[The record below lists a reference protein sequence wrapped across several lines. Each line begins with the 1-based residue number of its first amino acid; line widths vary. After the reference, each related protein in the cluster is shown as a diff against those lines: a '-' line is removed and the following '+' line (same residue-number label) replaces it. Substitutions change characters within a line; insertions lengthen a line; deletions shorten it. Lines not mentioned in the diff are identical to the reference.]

1 VPILRLDGWIGLSNK
16 VINYASTFQG
26 ANVPGT
32 NIKQVEATERS
43 SLIKVSSYSIDL
55 DLTTGAENF
64 RVKTTVKFAGLKPG
78 ATTYIDC
85 VGSTVISSKL
95 NGVDF
100 DPKFDG
106 ETIYLPALAAENLLE
121 IEHDG
126 IYSNSGEGL
135 HRFVDPADNEVYLYT
150 QFETGDARRMYAC
163 FDQPDQK
170 ATFRISTISPKHW
183 EVISNYGIESTKELD
198 GEKKFIQFAESQV
211 ISTYV
216 TAIVA
221 GAYTSVHDEYK
232 GEKTIPLGIYAR
244 KSFFQYVDAAN
255 IFEVTKQGFA
265 YFEKT
270 FGLAYPFGKYDQIA
284 VAEYNW
290 GAMEN
295 VGCVTF
301 HEDVLIFRS
310 KVTERNYVSRA
321 TTIHHEMAHM
331 WFGDLVTMKWW
342 EDLWLNESFAEW
354 ASYQSVSESTKY
366 KEAWTEFNS
375 LRKNWAYRVD
385 QLTTTHPIATE
396 MEDLD
401 AVRTNF
407 DGISYAKG
415 ASVLQ
420 QLVAHVGR
428 DNFLKGLRL
437 YFAKHA
443 YGNTTLKD
451 LIDQLE
457 AASGRDLTPWV
468 STWLRTAGVNT
479 LRPVIAID
487 GDMYKSISIKQEVPT
502 MPVGSTELRPHRLH
516 VGLFDINAGKLSR
529 RTSVEL
535 DIAGALTEVTE
546 LAGQKLADLVLIN
559 DKDQTYAKLRFDD
572 RSIATMKSHLGTLD
586 DSLARGLI
594 WASLWDSCRDGELS
608 ATDYIA
614 IALSALATESDI
626 SIVSATL
633 MQIDTAIWAYAHP
646 SHREAL
652 RLQVASAV
660 EAMLDAAK
668 SGSDHQMQFARG
680 FANNAVTPAQFER
693 IKAMLSGSING
704 LVIDAEIRWYLFLC
718 GVKRGVFGAAD
729 IESESAKDATAHG
742 KQYTAYAYAALPNKA
757 AKAEA
762 FKSITT
768 DNLSNTI
775 HAYKCRGFNENI
787 HHELLA
793 DFVDQ
798 YFDVLLKVWE
808 TKGFEIAET
817 TATLLFPT
825 WVISDATVKKAQ
837 HWLDFTGKDASNAL
851 RRTILE
857 GRDAMTRALKA
868 QAADL

>member
-1 VPILRLDGWIGLSNK
+1 M
-16 VINYASTFQG
+16 
-26 ANVPGT
+26 PGT
-32 NIKQVEATERS
+32 NIKQVEAAERS
-43 SLIKVSSYSIDL
+43 TIVKTESYRIDL

-85 VGSTVISSKL
+85 VGSKVISAKL

-106 ETIYLPALAAENLLE
+106 ETIYLPAIAAENILE

-126 IYSNSGEGL
+126 VYSNSGEGL

-170 ATFRISTISPKHW
+170 ATFTISTITPKHW
-183 EVISNYGIESTKELD
+183 EVISNYGIESTKD
-198 GEKKFIQFAESQV
+198 VDIDRKFIQFAQSQV

-221 GAYTSVHDEYK
+221 GAYMSVHDEYK

-244 KSFFQYVDAAN
+244 KSFFKYVDAEN

-366 KEAWTEFNS
+366 TEAWTEFNS

-428 DNFLKGLRL
+428 DNFIKGLRL

-479 LRPVIAID
+479 LRPVIAVD
-487 GDMYKSISIKQEVPT
+487 GDSYKSISIKQEAPS
-502 MPVGSTELRPHRLH
+502 MPVGSKELRPHRLH
-516 VGLFDINAGKLSR
+516 VGLFDIQGEKLSR

-535 DIAGALTEVTE
+535 DIAGALTEVTA
-546 LAGQKLADLVLIN
+546 LAGQKVADLVLIN

-572 RSIATMKSHLGTLD
+572 RSIATMKSHLGKLD

-608 ATDYIA
+608 TSDYIT
-614 IALSALATESDI
+614 IALNALKTESDI
-626 SIVSATL
+626 SIVSATYL
-633 MQIDTAIWAYAHP
+633 QFETAIWAYANP
-646 SHREAL
+646 SHRDAL
-652 RLQVASAV
+652 RTQVA
-660 EAMLDAAK
+660 DATAA
-668 SGSDHQMQFARG
+668 SLATATPGSDHQMQFARA
-680 FANNAVTPAQFER
+680 FANNAITPAHFAKLKE
-693 IKAMLSGSING
+693 ILNGSENG
-704 LVIDAEIRWYLFLC
+704 LIIDADIRWYIFIC
-718 GVKRGVFGAAD
+718 GVKRGVFGPAEIAA
-729 IESESAKDATAHG
+729 ESAKDNTAHG
-742 KQYTAYAYAALPNKA
+742 KQYTAYAHAAIPTKEAKVA
-757 AKAEA
+757 A
-762 FKSITT
+762 FTSVTT

-775 HAYKCRGFNENI
+775 HSYMCRGFNENI

-793 DFVDQ
+793 GFVDQ
-798 YFDVLLKVWE
+798 YFDAILKVWE

-817 TATLLFPT
+817 TATLLFPS
-825 WVISDATVKKAQ
+825 WVISEETVKKAQ
-837 HWLDFTGKDASNAL
+837 HWLDVTGKDASNAL
-851 RRTILE
+851 RRAVTE
-857 GRDAMTRALKA
+857 GRDAMSRALKA
-868 QAADL
+868 RLADK

>member
-1 VPILRLDGWIGLSNK
+1 M
-16 VINYASTFQG
+16 
-26 ANVPGT
+26 PGT
-32 NIKQVEATERS
+32 NIKQVEAAERS
-43 SLIKVSSYSIDL
+43 TIVKTQSYRIDL

-64 RVKTTVKFAGLKPG
+64 RVKTTIKFAGLKPG

-85 VGSTVISSKL
+85 VGSKVFSAKL
-95 NGVDF
+95 NGVEF

-106 ETIYLPALAAENLLE
+106 ETIYLPPLAAENTLE

-170 ATFRISTISPKHW
+170 ATFTISTITPKHW

-198 GEKKFIQFAESQV
+198 GDCKFIQFAESQV

-221 GAYTSVHDEYK
+221 GAYMSVHDEYK
-232 GEKTIPLGIYAR
+232 GEKTIPLGIYTR
-244 KSFFQYVDAAN
+244 KSFFKYVDAEN

-428 DNFLKGLRL
+428 DNFIKGLRL

-451 LIDQLE
+451 LTDQLE
-457 AASGRDLTPWV
+457 AASGRDLSPWV

-479 LRPVIAID
+479 LRPVIALD
-487 GDMYKSISIKQEVPT
+487 GDTYKSISIKQEVPT
-502 MPVGSTELRPHRLH
+502 MPVGSKELRPHRLH
-516 VGLFDINAGKLSR
+516 VGLFDIQGGKLSR

-535 DIAGALTEVTE
+535 DVAGELTEVTA
-546 LAGQKLADLVLIN
+546 LAGQKIADLVLIN
-559 DKDQTYAKLRFDD
+559 DKDQTYAKLRFDE
-572 RSIATMKSHLGTLD
+572 RSIATMKSHLGHLD

-608 ATDYIA
+608 TTDYIT
-614 IALSALATESDI
+614 IALNALKTESDI

-633 MQIDTAIWAYAHP
+633 MQIDTALWSYANP
-646 SHREAL
+646 ANREQL
-652 RLQVASAV
+652 RLLVANAV
-660 EAMLDAAK
+660 EAMLDASAA
-668 SGSDHQMQFARG
+668 GSDHQLAFARA
-680 FANNAVTPAQFER
+680 FANFAVTPAQFER
-693 IKAMLSGSING
+693 IKSILGGSVTG
-704 LVIDAEIRWYLFLC
+704 LVIDADIRWYIFIS
-718 GVKRGVFGAAD
+718 GVKRGVFSATD
-729 IESESAKDATAHG
+729 IEAESAKDNTAHG
-742 KQYTAYAYAALPNKA
+742 KQYTAQAYAAIPTKE
-757 AKAEA
+757 AKAKA
-762 FKSITT
+762 FKSATT

-775 HAYKCRGFNENI
+775 HAYTCQGFNQSI
-787 HHELLA
+787 HHEILA
-793 DFVDQ
+793 DFVDD
-798 YFDVLLKVWE
+798 YFDAILKVWD

-817 TATLLFPT
+817 TATLMFPS
-825 WVISDATVKKAQ
+825 WVISDATVAKAQ
-837 HWLDFTGKDASNAL
+837 HWLDVTGKDASNAL
-851 RRTILE
+851 RRSVTE
-857 GRDAMTRALKA
+857 GRDAMSRALKA
-868 QAADL
+868 RLADN

>member
-1 VPILRLDGWIGLSNK
+1 
-16 VINYASTFQG
+16 
-26 ANVPGT
+26 
-32 NIKQVEATERS
+32 
-43 SLIKVSSYSIDL
+43 
-55 DLTTGAENF
+55 
-64 RVKTTVKFAGLKPG
+64 
-78 ATTYIDC
+78 
-85 VGSTVISSKL
+85 
-95 NGVDF
+95 
-100 DPKFDG
+100 
-106 ETIYLPALAAENLLE
+106 
-121 IEHDG
+121 
-126 IYSNSGEGL
+126 
-135 HRFVDPADNEVYLYT
+135 
-150 QFETGDARRMYAC
+150 
-163 FDQPDQK
+163 PDQK
-170 ATFRISTISPKHW
+170 ATFTISTITPKHW
-183 EVISNYGIESTKELD
+183 EVISNYGIESTKDVD
-198 GEKKFIQFAESQV
+198 GDRKFIQFAQSQV

-221 GAYTSVHDEYK
+221 GAYMSVHDEYK

-244 KSFFQYVDAAN
+244 KSFFKYVDAEN
-255 IFEVTKQGFA
+255 VFEVTKQGFA

-428 DNFLKGLRL
+428 DNFIKGLRL

-479 LRPVIAID
+479 LRPVIAVD
-487 GDMYKSISIKQEVPT
+487 GDSYKSISIKQEAPT
-502 MPVGSTELRPHRLH
+502 MPVGSKELRPHRLH
-516 VGLFDINAGKLSR
+516 VGLFDIQGEKLSR

-535 DIAGALTEVTE
+535 DVAGALTEVTA
-546 LAGQKLADLVLIN
+546 LAGQKVADLVLIN

-572 RSIATMKSHLGTLD
+572 RSIATMKSHLGKLD

-608 ATDYIA
+608 TSDYVA
-614 IALSALATESDI
+614 IALNALKTESDI

-633 MQIDTAIWAYAHP
+633 MQIDTALWSYASP
-646 SHREAL
+646 ANREGL
-652 RLQVASAV
+652 RLIVANAV
-660 EAMLDAAK
+660 EAMLDGAAA
-668 SGSDHQMQFARG
+668 GSDHQLAFARA
-680 FANNAVTPAQFER
+680 FANFAVTPAQFER
-693 IKAMLSGSING
+693 IKAILGGSVAG
-704 LVIDAEIRWYLFLC
+704 LVIDADIRWYIFIS

-729 IESESAKDATAHG
+729 IEAESAKDNTAHG
-742 KQYTAYAYAALPNKA
+742 KQYRAQAHAAIPTKEAKA
-757 AKAEA
+757 AA
-762 FKSITT
+762 FTSVTT

-775 HAYKCRGFNENI
+775 HAYTCQGFNQNI
-787 HHELLA
+787 HNEILA
-793 DFVDQ
+793 GFVDQ
-798 YFDVLLKVWE
+798 YFDAILKVWE
-808 TKGFEIAET
+808 TKGYEIAET
-817 TATLLFPT
+817 TATLMFPS
-825 WVISDATVKKAQ
+825 WVISDETVKKAQ
-837 HWLDFTGKDASNAL
+837 HWLDVTGKDASNAL
-851 RRTILE
+851 RRAVTE
-857 GRDAMTRALKA
+857 GRDAMSRALKA
-868 QAADL
+868 RLADK

>member
-1 VPILRLDGWIGLSNK
+1 M
-16 VINYASTFQG
+16 
-26 ANVPGT
+26 PGT

-43 SLIKVSSYSIDL
+43 AIIKVASYAIDL

-85 VGSTVISSKL
+85 VGARVISAKL
-95 NGVDF
+95 NGADF
-100 DPKFDG
+100 DPRFDG
-106 ETIYLPALAAENLLE
+106 ETIYLPALAAENVLE

-126 IYSNSGEGL
+126 VYSNSGEGL
-135 HRFVDPADNEVYLYT
+135 HRFVDPADDEVYLYT

-170 ATFRISTISPKHW
+170 ATFAISTITPDHW
-183 EVISNYGIESTKELD
+183 EIISNYAIESTKDL
-198 GEKKFIQFAESQV
+198 GSKKKFTQFATSQV

-221 GAYTSVHDEYK
+221 GAYTSVHDESK

-244 KSFFQYVDAAN
+244 KSFFKHVDAAN

-331 WFGDLVTMKWW
+331 WFGDLVTMQWW
-342 EDLWLNESFAEW
+342 NDLWLNESFAEW

-366 KEAWTEFNS
+366 TEAWTEFNS

-428 DNFLKGLRL
+428 DNFITGLRR

-443 YGNTTLKD
+443 FGNTTLKD

-468 STWLRTAGVNT
+468 ATWLRTAGVNT
-479 LRPVIAID
+479 LRPVIALN
-487 GDMYKSISIKQEVPT
+487 GDTYASLSIKQQVPT

-516 VGLFDINAGKLSR
+516 VGLFDIQGSKLVR

-535 DIAGALTEVTE
+535 DVAGALTEVTAF
-546 LAGQKLADLVLIN
+546 AGQKCADLVLIN
-559 DKDQTYAKLRFDD
+559 DKDQTYAKLRFDE
-572 RSIATMKSHLGTLD
+572 RSIATMKSHLGSLD

-614 IALSALATESDI
+614 IALAALKNESDI

-633 MQIDTAIWAYAHP
+633 GQIDTALWAFAHP
-646 SHREAL
+646 SHRAAL
-652 RLQVASAV
+652 RLQVATAI
-660 EAMLDAAK
+660 EAALDAAK
-668 SGSDHQMQFARG
+668 AGSDHQLQFAKG
-680 FANNAVTPAQFER
+680 FANTAITPAQLER
-693 IKAMLSGSING
+693 IKAILGGSITG
-704 LVIDAEIRWYLFLC
+704 LTIDAELRWFLFIC
-718 GVKRGVFGAAD
+718 GVKRGVFGPAD
-729 IESESAKDATAHG
+729 IEKELALDKTAHG
-742 KQYTAYAYAALPNKA
+742 KQYGAMAYAQIPSKE
-757 AKAEA
+757 AKATA
-762 FKSITT
+762 FSSITT
-768 DNLSNTI
+768 DDLSNTI
-775 HAYKCRGFNENI
+775 HSYKCRGFNDPLHTEI
-787 HHELLA
+787 LS
-793 DFVDQ
+793 DFVDE

-808 TKGFEIAET
+808 TKGYEIAET
-817 TATLLFPT
+817 TATLLFPS
-825 WVISDATVKKAQ
+825 WVISEATVKKAQ
-837 HWLDFTGKDASNAL
+837 HWLDVTGKDASHSL

-857 GRDAMTRALKA
+857 SRDAMVRALKA
-868 QAADL
+868 QAADQ

>member
-1 VPILRLDGWIGLSNK
+1 M
-16 VINYASTFQG
+16 
-26 ANVPGT
+26 PGT
-32 NIKQVEATERS
+32 NIKQVEAAERS

-85 VGSTVISSKL
+85 VGSKVISAKL
-95 NGVDF
+95 NGSDF
-100 DPKFDG
+100 DPQFDG
-106 ETIYLPALAAENLLE
+106 ETIYLPALAADNVLE

-126 IYSNSGEGL
+126 VYSNSGEGL
-135 HRFVDPADNEVYLYT
+135 HRFVDPADDEVYLYT

-170 ATFRISTISPKHW
+170 ATFTISTITPKHW
-183 EVISNYGIESTKELD
+183 EVISNYGVESTKELD
-198 GEKKFIQFAESQV
+198 GDRKFTQFAESQV
-211 ISTYV
+211 IATYV

-244 KSFFQYVDAAN
+244 KSFFKYVDAEN

-366 KEAWTEFNS
+366 TEAWTEFNS
-375 LRKNWAYRVD
+375 LRKSWAYRVD

-428 DNFLKGLRL
+428 DNFIKGLRL
-437 YFAKHA
+437 YFAKHQ

-479 LRPVIAID
+479 LRPVIEVA
-487 GDMYKSISIKQEVPT
+487 GDSYKSISIKQEAPL
-502 MPVGSTELRPHRLH
+502 MPIGSKELRPHRLH
-516 VGLFDINAGKLSR
+516 VGLFDINAGKLTR

-535 DIAGALTEVTE
+535 DVVGALTEVTG
-546 LAGQKLADLVLIN
+546 LSGQKVADLILIN

-572 RSIATMKSHLGTLD
+572 RSITTMKSHLGTLD

-608 ATDYIA
+608 TTDYIA
-614 IALSALATESDI
+614 IALSALKTESDI
-626 SIVSATL
+626 SIVAATYL
-633 MQIDTAIWAYAHP
+633 QIDTAIWAYAKP
-646 SHREAL
+646 ANRDAL
-652 RLQVASAV
+652 RLQVADAT
-660 EAMLDAAK
+660 EAMLSAAVA
-668 SGSDHQMQFARG
+668 GSDHQMQFARA
-680 FANNAVTPAQFER
+680 FANNAITPAHFEKL
-693 IKAMLSGSING
+693 KAILNGSING
-704 LVIDAEIRWYLFLC
+704 LVIDAEIRWYLFIC
-718 GVKRGVFGAAD
+718 GVKRGVFGPAEIAA
-729 IESESAKDATAHG
+729 ESAQDNTAHG
-742 KQYTAYAYAALPNKA
+742 KQYTAYANAATPTTE
-757 AKAEA
+757 AKSAA
-762 FKSITT
+762 FKAITT

-775 HAYKCRGFNENI
+775 HAYMSRGFNENI
-787 HHELLA
+787 HNEILA
-793 DFVDQ
+793 DFVDP
-798 YFDVLLKVWE
+798 YFDAILKVWD
-808 TKGFEIAET
+808 TKGFEIAES
-817 TATLLFPT
+817 TATLLFPA
-825 WVISDATVKKAQ
+825 WVISEETVKKSQ
-837 HWLDFTGKDASNAL
+837 HWLDVTGKDSSHAL
-851 RRTILE
+851 RRAITE
-857 GRDAMTRALKA
+857 GRDAMSRALKA
-868 QAADL
+868 RNADK

>member
-1 VPILRLDGWIGLSNK
+1 M
-16 VINYASTFQG
+16 
-26 ANVPGT
+26 PGT
-32 NIKQVEATERS
+32 NIKQAEAIERS
-43 SLIKVSSYSIDL
+43 ALVKVKSYRIDL

-64 RVKTTVKFAGLKPG
+64 RVITTISFAGLKPG
-78 ATTYIDC
+78 ASTYIDC
-85 VGSTVISSKL
+85 VGSKVISASL

-100 DPKFDG
+100 DPNFDG
-106 ETIYLPALAAENLLE
+106 ETIYIPEIAAENVLV

-126 IYSNSGEGL
+126 VYSNTGEGL
-135 HRFVDPADNEVYLYT
+135 HRFVDPVDNEVYLYT

-170 ATFRISTISPKHW
+170 ATFTISTITPKHW
-183 EVISNYGIESTKELD
+183 EVISNYGIESTKGLD
-198 GEKKFIQFAESQV
+198 GDRKFIQFAQSQV

-221 GAYTSVHDEYK
+221 GPYTSVHDEYK

-244 KSFFQYVDAAN
+244 KSFFQYVDAEN

-342 EDLWLNESFAEW
+342 DDLWLNESFAEW

-366 KEAWTEFNS
+366 KQAWTEFNS

-396 MEDLD
+396 MVDLD

-428 DNFLKGLRL
+428 DNFIKGLRL

-443 YGNTTLKD
+443 FGNTTLKD

-457 AASGRDLTPWV
+457 AVSGRDLTPWV

-479 LRPVIAID
+479 LRQVIEVS
-487 GDMYKSISIKQEVPT
+487 GDTYASISIQQEVPT
-502 MPVGSTELRPHRLH
+502 MPVGSTELRSHRLH
-516 VGLFDINAGKLSR
+516 VGLFDIVGDKLTR

-535 DIAGALTEVTE
+535 DVEGALTEVKA
-546 LAGQKLADLVLIN
+546 LASAKVADLVLIN
-559 DKDQTYAKLRFDD
+559 DKDQTYAKLRFDH
-572 RSIATMKSHLGTLD
+572 RSIATMKSHLGSLD

-608 ATDYIA
+608 ATDYVT
-614 IALSALATESDI
+614 IALNALKSESDI

-633 MQIDTAIWAYAHP
+633 MQIDTAIWAYANPTKRDALRAHVGQ
-646 SHREAL
+646 SVEAL
-652 RLQVASAV
+652 LDASA
-660 EAMLDAAK
+660 A
-668 SGSDHQMQFARG
+668 GSDHQMAFARA
-680 FANNAVTPAQFER
+680 FANFAFTPAHYDR
-693 IKAMLSGSING
+693 IKAILDGSING
-704 LVIDAEIRWYLFLC
+704 LVIDAEIRWYIFIC
-718 GVKRGVFGAAD
+718 GVKRGLFGPAD
-729 IESESAKDATAHG
+729 IQAESKKDETAHG
-742 KQYTAYAYAALPNKA
+742 KQYTARANASMPSKDAKLKA
-757 AKAEA
+757 
-762 FKSITT
+762 FNSITT

-775 HAYKCRGFNENI
+775 HSYTCLGFNENI
-787 HHELLA
+787 HHDVLA
-793 DFVDQ
+793 DFVDP
-798 YFDVLLKVWE
+798 YFDSMLKVWE
-808 TKGFEIAET
+808 TKGYEIAET

-825 WVISDATVKKAQ
+825 WVITPETLAKSE
-837 HWLDFTGKDASNAL
+837 HWLNVTGKDAAHSL
-851 RRTILE
+851 RRAITE
-857 GRDAMTRALKA
+857 GRDAMARALKA
-868 QAADL
+868 RSADK

>member
-1 VPILRLDGWIGLSNK
+1 
-16 VINYASTFQG
+16 
-26 ANVPGT
+26 VPGT
-32 NIKQVEATERS
+32 NIKQVEAAERS
-43 SLIKVSSYSIDL
+43 GLIKVSSYSIDL

-64 RVKTTVKFAGLKPG
+64 RVKTVVKFAGLKPG
-78 ATTYIDC
+78 ATTFIDC
-85 VGSTVISSKL
+85 VGTTVISAKL
-95 NGVDF
+95 NGADF

-106 ETIYLPALAAENLLE
+106 ETIYLPALAAENVLE

-170 ATFRISTISPKHW
+170 ATFKISTITPKHW
-183 EVISNYGIESTKELD
+183 EVISNYGIESTKDLD
-198 GEKKFIQFAESQV
+198 NDRKFTQFAESQV
-211 ISTYV
+211 IATYV

-244 KSFFQYVDAAN
+244 KSFFKYVDAEK

-366 KEAWTEFNS
+366 THAWTEFNS
-375 LRKNWAYRVD
+375 LRKNWAYRAD

-428 DNFLKGLRL
+428 DNFIKGLRL
-437 YFAKHA
+437 YFAKHQ
-443 YGNTTLKD
+443 YRNTTLKD

-457 AASGRDLTPWV
+457 AASGRDLNPWV

-479 LRPVIAID
+479 LRPVIEIT
-487 GDMYKSISIKQEVPT
+487 GDTYKSIAIKQEAPT
-502 MPVGSTELRPHRLH
+502 MPVGSKELRPHRLH
-516 VGLFDINAGKLSR
+516 VGLFDITGGKLSR

-535 DIAGALTEVTE
+535 DVAGALTDVTE

-594 WASLWDSCRDGELS
+594 WASLWDSCRDGEL
-608 ATDYIA
+608 ATSDYIT
-614 IALSALATESDI
+614 IALNALKTETDI
-626 SIVSATL
+626 SIVAATYI
-633 MQIDTAIWAYAHP
+633 QFETAIWAYADP
-646 SHREAL
+646 AKRDGL
-652 RLQVASAV
+652 RTQVA
-660 EAMLDAAK
+660 DATAQLLAAAAPA
-668 SGSDHQMQFARG
+668 SDHQLQFARA
-680 FANNAVTPAQFER
+680 FANNAITPAHLEK
-693 IKAMLSGSING
+693 IKAMLDGSEQG
-704 LVIDAEIRWYLFLC
+704 LVLDAEQRWYLFLC
-718 GVKRGVFGAAD
+718 GVKRGVFGPAE
-729 IESESAKDATAHG
+729 IEAESGKDKTAHG
-742 KQYTAYAYAALPNKA
+742 KQYSAYAYAAIPTMD
-757 AKAEA
+757 AKAKA
-762 FKSITT
+762 FASITT

-775 HAYKCRGFNENI
+775 HSYMCRGFNENI
-787 HHELLA
+787 HHEILA
-793 DFVDQ
+793 GFVDQ

-808 TKGFEIAET
+808 TKGYEIAET
-817 TATLLFPT
+817 TATLAFPS
-825 WVISDATVKKAQ
+825 WVISDDTVNKAQ
-837 HWLDFTGKDASNAL
+837 HWLDVTGKDASHAL
-851 RRTILE
+851 RRSVTE
-857 GRDAMTRALKA
+857 GRDALARALKA
-868 QAADL
+868 RTADK

>member
-1 VPILRLDGWIGLSNK
+1 M
-16 VINYASTFQG
+16 
-26 ANVPGT
+26 PGT
-32 NIKQVEATERS
+32 NIKQVEAAERS
-43 SLIKVSSYSIDL
+43 TIVKTESYRIDL

-85 VGSTVISSKL
+85 VGSKVLSAKL

-106 ETIYLPALAAENLLE
+106 ETIYLPPIAADNLLE

-170 ATFRISTISPKHW
+170 ATFTISTITPKHW
-183 EVISNYGIESTKELD
+183 EVISNYGIESTKEIEGD
-198 GEKKFIQFAESQV
+198 RKFIQFAQSQV

-221 GAYTSVHDEYK
+221 GAYMSVHDEYK

-244 KSFFQYVDAAN
+244 KSFFKYVDAEN

-428 DNFLKGLRL
+428 DNFIKGLRL

-479 LRPVIAID
+479 LRPVISIE
-487 GDMYKSISIKQEVPT
+487 GDAYKSIAIKQEVPT
-502 MPVGSTELRPHRLH
+502 MPVGSKELRPHRLH
-516 VGLFDINAGKLSR
+516 VGLFDIQGSKLSR

-535 DIAGALTEVTE
+535 DVAGELTEVTA
-546 LAGQKLADLVLIN
+546 LAGQKVADLVLIN
-559 DKDQTYAKLRFDD
+559 DKDQTYAKLRFDE
-572 RSIATMKSHLGTLD
+572 RSISTMKSHLGHLD

-608 ATDYIA
+608 TTDYIT
-614 IALSALATESDI
+614 IALNALKTESDI

-633 MQIDTAIWAYAHP
+633 MQIDTALWSYANP
-646 SHREAL
+646 ANRESL
-652 RLQVASAV
+652 RLQVANAV
-660 EAMLDAAK
+660 EAMLDSAE
-668 SGSDHQMQFARG
+668 SGSDHQLAFARA
-680 FANNAVTPAQFER
+680 FANFAVTPTQFER
-693 IKAMLSGSING
+693 IKAILAGSVKG
-704 LVIDAEIRWYLFLC
+704 LVIDADIRWYLFIS
-718 GVKRGVFGAAD
+718 GVKRGVFGPAD
-729 IESESAKDATAHG
+729 IEAESAKDNTAHG
-742 KQYTAYAYAALPNKA
+742 KQYTAQAYAAIPTKE
-757 AKAEA
+757 AKAKA
-762 FKSITT
+762 FKSVTT

-775 HAYKCRGFNENI
+775 HAYTCQGFNQSI
-787 HHELLA
+787 HHEILA
-793 DFVDQ
+793 GFVDD
-798 YFDVLLKVWE
+798 YFDAILKVWE
-808 TKGFEIAET
+808 TKGYEIAET
-817 TATLLFPT
+817 TATLMFPS
-825 WVISDATVKKAQ
+825 WVISEETLTKSQ
-837 HWLDFTGKDASNAL
+837 HWLDVTGKDASNAL
-851 RRTILE
+851 RRSVTE
-857 GRDAMTRALKA
+857 GRDAMSRALKA
-868 QAADL
+868 RLADR

>member
-1 VPILRLDGWIGLSNK
+1 M
-16 VINYASTFQG
+16 
-26 ANVPGT
+26 PGT
-32 NIKQVEATERS
+32 NIKQVEAAERS
-43 SLIKVSSYSIDL
+43 EILKVSSYSIDL
-55 DLTTGAENF
+55 DLTTGAETF
-64 RVKTTVKFAGLKPG
+64 RVKTTVTFAGLKPG

-85 VGSTVISSKL
+85 VGKKVISAKL
-95 NGVDF
+95 NGQDF

-106 ETIYLPALAAENLLE
+106 ETIYLPAIAAENILE

-126 IYSNSGEGL
+126 VYSNSGEGL

-170 ATFRISTISPKHW
+170 ATFTISTITPKHW
-183 EVISNYGIESTKELD
+183 EVISNYAIESQKELD
-198 GEKKFIQFAESQV
+198 GDRKFLQFAESQV
-211 ISTYV
+211 IATYV

-221 GAYTSVHDEYK
+221 GPYTSVHDEYK

-244 KSFFQYVDAAN
+244 KSFFKHVDAEN

-310 KVTERNYVSRA
+310 KVTEKNYVSRA

-366 KEAWTEFNS
+366 KHAWTEFNS

-385 QLTTTHPIATE
+385 QMTTTHPIAVA

-428 DNFLKGLRL
+428 DNFIKGLRL

-443 YGNTTLKD
+443 FGNTTLKD

-479 LRPVIAID
+479 LTPVIELD
-487 GDMYKSISIKQEVPT
+487 GDKYKSISVKQSVPT
-502 MPVGSTELRPHRLH
+502 MPVGSKELRPHRLF
-516 VGLFDINAGKLSR
+516 VGLFDIKGDTLTR
-529 RTSVEL
+529 RKSVEL
-535 DIAGALTEVTE
+535 DVAGELTAVAE
-546 LAGQKLADLVLIN
+546 LAGEPVADLVLVN
-559 DKDQTYAKLRFDD
+559 DKDQTYAKLRFDEK
-572 RSIATMKSHLGTLD
+572 SIETMKSHLGNLD

-594 WASLWDSCRDGELS
+594 YASLWDSTRDGELS
-608 ATDYIA
+608 TTDYVA
-614 IALSALATESDI
+614 IALNALKTESDI
-626 SIVSATL
+626 SIVTATI
-633 MQIDTAIWAYAHP
+633 MQLDTAIWAYADP
-646 SHREAL
+646 SKRDAL
-652 RLQVASAV
+652 RLSVANATEALLDASA
-660 EAMLDAAK
+660 A
-668 SGSDHQMQFARG
+668 GSDHQMQFARA
-680 FANNAVTPAQFER
+680 FANNAITPAQFDR
-693 IKAMLSGSING
+693 IKAMLEGSVKG
-704 LVIDAEIRWYLFLC
+704 LDVDAELRWYLFIS
-718 GVKRGVFGAAD
+718 GVKRGVFGAAE
-729 IESESAKDATAHG
+729 IEAESARDNTAHG
-742 KQYTAYAYAALPNKA
+742 KQYTAYAYAAMPTVE
-757 AKAEA
+757 AKKTA
-762 FKSITT
+762 FASITT

-775 HAYKCRGFNENI
+775 HSYKCRGFNEPI
-787 HHELLA
+787 HGDLLA
-793 DFVDQ
+793 SFVDE

-808 TKGFEIAET
+808 TKGFEVAET
-817 TATLLFPT
+817 TANLLFPS
-825 WVISDATVKKAQ
+825 WVISDETVKKAQ
-837 HWLDFTGKDASNAL
+837 HWLDVTGKDASHAL
-851 RRTILE
+851 RRAVLE
-857 GRDAMTRALKA
+857 GRDAMTRAVKA
-868 QAADL
+868 RAKDAAK

>member
-1 VPILRLDGWIGLSNK
+1 M
-16 VINYASTFQG
+16 
-26 ANVPGT
+26 PGT
-32 NIKQVEATERS
+32 NIKQIEAAERS
-43 SLIKVSSYSIDL
+43 AILRVESYQIDL

-64 RVKTTVKFAGLKPG
+64 RAITTINFTGLKPG
-78 ATTYIDC
+78 STTYIDC
-85 VGSTVISSKL
+85 VGSKVISAKL
-95 NGVDF
+95 NGAEF

-106 ETIYLPALAAENLLE
+106 ETIYLPAIAAQNILE

-135 HRFVDPADNEVYLYT
+135 HRFVDPADGEVYLYT

-170 ATFRISTISPKHW
+170 AKFTISTITPKHW
-183 EVISNYGIESTKELD
+183 EVISNYGIASTRELD
-198 GEKKFIQFAESQV
+198 GDRKFTQFAQSQV
-211 ISTYV
+211 IASYV

-221 GAYTSVHDEYK
+221 GAYMSVHDEYK
-232 GEKTIPLGIYAR
+232 GEKKIPLGIYAR
-244 KSFFQYVDAAN
+244 KSFFKYVDAEN

-342 EDLWLNESFAEW
+342 DDLWLNESFAEW

-366 KEAWTEFNS
+366 TQAWTEFNS

-385 QLTTTHPIATE
+385 QLSTTHPIATE
-396 MEDLD
+396 MADLD

-428 DNFLKGLRL
+428 DNFIQGLRA
-437 YFAKHA
+437 YFAEHA
-443 YGNTTLKD
+443 FGNTTLKD

-457 AASGRDLTPWV
+457 SASGRDLTPWV

-479 LRPVIAID
+479 LRPMIALD
-487 GDMYKSISIKQEVPT
+487 GPLYKSISIQQEAPT
-502 MPVGSTELRPHRLH
+502 IPVGSKELRPHRLH
-516 VGLFDINAGKLSR
+516 VGLFDISGEKLSR

-535 DIAGALTEVTE
+535 DIAGELTEVTA
-546 LAGQKLADLVLIN
+546 LAGQKIADLVLIN

-572 RSIATMKSHLGTLD
+572 RSIATMKSHLGKLD

-608 ATDYIA
+608 TTDYIA
-614 IALSALATESDI
+614 IALNALATESDI

-633 MQIDTAIWAYAHP
+633 GQIDTALWAYANP
-646 SHREAL
+646 AKREAL
-652 RLQVASAV
+652 RLQVAVAV
-660 EAMLDAAK
+660 ENLLDSAAA
-668 SGSDHQMQFARG
+668 GSDHQMAFARAFAG
-680 FANNAVTPAQFER
+680 FAVTTPQLER
-693 IKAMLSGSING
+693 IKTILDGDIKG
-704 LVIDAEIRWYLFLC
+704 LVIDADIRWSLFIN
-718 GVKRGVFGAAD
+718 GVKRGIFGPVD
-729 IESESAKDATAHG
+729 IEAESAKDKTAHG
-742 KQYTAYAYAALPNKA
+742 KQYTAQAYAALPTAA
-757 AKAEA
+757 AKESA
-762 FKSITT
+762 FQSIIT

-775 HAYKCRGFNENI
+775 HAYTCRGFNESL
-787 HHELLA
+787 HSELLA
-793 DFVDQ
+793 DFVDP
-798 YFDVLLKVWE
+798 YFDAILKVWE
-808 TKGFEIAET
+808 SKGYEIAEST
-817 TATLLFPT
+817 TTMLFPS
-825 WVISDATVKKAQ
+825 WVISDETMRKAQ
-837 HWLDFTGKDASNAL
+837 NWLDKTGKDASHAL
-851 RRTILE
+851 RRAVTE
-857 GRDAMTRALKA
+857 GRDAMARALKA
-868 QAADL
+868 RLADS